1 MDEQLE
7 KEKYMSDNTLNQL
20 KLFKT
25 LLNLDIV
32 NSDEGINELAEELS
46 YNFSSNEC
54 AVFIFENEKQAFR
67 LFGVSTLD
75 KSLVK
80 VLKIKV
86 IDIPDYQ
93 LLKRGKIIKM
103 DEHGCKGKFSFF
115 SSPKLSL
122 FPVMDKNQFVGMVV
136 FGYDDEVEN
145 LDLLN
150 LSDLMKSI
158 GKILKLSIENRL
170 FKENTGKLLSLT
182 RLHELVNKSRDEDT
196 LYRESLNMT
205 CPMLNVENASIWLK
219 NDDDELEIAYWYGI
233 SDEQILRHTIPTNH
247 GMVGWCFDNREPV
260 LSISVKKDPRAA
272 LDMIDVDIKSAIA
285 APLYHDRDIYGV
297 IILINR
303 KDQPLYRP
311 YKHFDEIDLAL
322 LEDIAS
328 RISLGVSKLKY
339 LSELSTENKKF
350 RALTLSNERL
360 LAQQKEQVQW
370 LKNMTY
376 INRAMRESY
385 DVRNIQAIM
394 LLGITSDR
402 GLGFDRA
409 LFLKKNNRNQTLTAQ
424 YWMGVMSEDE
434 MAQSMT
440 HMNNN
445 HYGIGNFTQYLREKA
460 LTMDIDNYAK
470 HEFKNRVFP
479 YKSHIVFEKVVVRK
493 KIVKVIP
500 EIVEEWGN
508 EYREL
513 AAMLGTEEFVVV
525 PLVGRFETVGVLL
538 LDNRFSGKEI
548 SVNLI
553 DVLKIFADNAGLA
566 IENVQNYEEL
576 KSKTLSLER
585 QTSLLNY
592 HKEFTMSILESLDVA
607 IIVLDRED
615 KVREWNRRAESIFKH
630 KKDQVLGLSFDNIE
644 KPFEEL
650 ESVAKKVYEIKDSIV
665 LTEYSMKLRGVEIF
679 FDIKFTPLRYTDSER
694 IEGIII
700 MFDDVTRKKLLEN
713 EIRRREKLSTLG
725 ELSARV
731 AHEIRNPLSVIG
743 GFTQRM
749 SRSLEKADNK
759 NTFKYL
765 NIIENEVKRLEKIV
779 EEILEFSRPMKR
791 LEFDTEDIS
800 EIIDDL
806 LTLYEDK
813 FQSNGIK
820 VKKKVRPLNVMV
832 DVSRLKQAMINL
844 IQNAIDACKNYIEI
858 ETEEIG
864 DTLII
869 SFLND
874 GKPLDKVTEDKIFS
888 PFFTTKT
895 TGTGLGLPIT
905 KKIIEE
911 EHNGT
916 LSIKNISRDNR
927 DYSVFVIE
935 IPINLS
941 EREE

>member
-1 MDEQLE
+1 
-7 KEKYMSDNTLNQL
+7 MSDQLFNQL
-20 KLFKT
+20 RLFKT

-32 NSDEGINELAEELS
+32 NSDEGVNELAEELS

-67 LFGVSTLD
+67 LFGISTLD

-86 IDIPDYQ
+86 ADIPNYQ
-93 LLKRGKIIKM
+93 QLKRGNIVKIE
-103 DEHGCKGKFSFF
+103 DESGRDAFKFLN
-115 SSPKLSL
+115 SPKLSL
-122 FPVMDKNQFVGMVV
+122 FPVIDNHQFVGMIV
-136 FGYDDEVEN
+136 FGYEDDVESLN
-145 LDLLN
+145 LVNLTDLLR
-150 LSDLMKSI
+150 SI
-158 GKILKLSIENRL
+158 GKIVKLSIENRL

-182 RLHELVNKSRDEDT
+182 RLHELVNKSRDEET
-196 LYRESLNMT
+196 LYRESMNMT
-205 CPMLNVENASIWLK
+205 CTMLNVENASIWLK
-219 NDDDELEIAYWYGI
+219 NDNDELEIKYWYGI
-233 SDEQILRHTIPTNH
+233 REKQILRKTIPVNH

-260 LSISVKKDPRAA
+260 LSISAKKDPRAA
-272 LDMIDVDIKSAIA
+272 LDMLDVDIKSAIA
-285 APLYHDRDIYGV
+285 APLYHDNDIYGV

-339 LSELSTENKKF
+339 VTELSRENKKF
-350 RALTLSNERL
+350 RALTLANERL
-360 LAQQKEQVQW
+360 LSQQKEQVQW

-385 DVRNIQAIM
+385 DVRNIQSIM
-394 LLGITSDR
+394 LLGITSER

-409 LFLKKNNRNQTLTAQ
+409 LLLQKNDRNQTLVAK
-424 YWMGVMSEDE
+424 YWMGIMSEDE
-434 MAQSMT
+434 MALKIGSSSNQ
-440 HMNNN
+440 
-445 HYGIGNFTQYLREKA
+445 HYGLGNFTQYLREKA
-460 LTMDIDNYAK
+460 LTMDIDDYSDHAIK
-470 HEFKNRVFP
+470 SRVFP

-513 AAMLGTEEFVVV
+513 ATLLGTEEFVVV
-525 PLVGRFETVGVLL
+525 PLVGRFETVGVLI

-592 HKEFTMSILESLDVA
+592 HKEFTTSILESLDVA

-615 KVREWNRRAESIFKH
+615 KIREWNRRAESVFKH
-630 KKDQVLGLSFDNIE
+630 RKEEVLGLSFDNIE
-644 KPFEEL
+644 HGFEDL
-650 ESVAKKVYEIKDSIV
+650 ENVAERVYETKDTIV
-665 LTEYSMKLRGVEIF
+665 LTEYEMKVKGETTF

-700 MFDDVTRKKLLEN
+700 MFDNVTQKKLMEN

-725 ELSARV
+725 EMSARV

-749 SRSLEKADNK
+749 SKSLEAGEERR
-759 NTFKYL
+759 TFKYL
-765 NIIENEVKRLEKIV
+765 SIIESEVKRLEKIV
-779 EEILEFSRPMKR
+779 EEILEFSRPLKR
-791 LEFDTEDIS
+791 LEFDMVNINNV
-800 EIIDDL
+800 IDDL
-806 LTLYEDK
+806 VTLYEDK
-813 FQSNGIK
+813 IDSKGIQL
-820 VKKKVRPLNVMV
+820 KKTVSSVDIMV
-832 DVSRLKQAMINL
+832 DVSRIKQAMINL
-844 IQNAIDACKNYIEI
+844 IQNAIDACKGYIEI
-858 ETEEIG
+858 VTEQQG
-864 DTLII
+864 DFLKIK
-869 SFLND
+869 FLND
-874 GKPLDKVTEDKIFS
+874 GEVLDKETEDKIFS

-895 TGTGLGLPIT
+895 SGTGLGLPIT

-911 EHNGT
+911 EHNGSLT
-916 LSIKNISRDNR
+916 IETEVRKDRE
-927 DYSVFVIE
+927 YTVFIIE
-935 IPINLS
+935 IPIKLS
-941 EREE
+941 EQEE

>member
-1 MDEQLE
+1 
-7 KEKYMSDNTLNQL
+7 MSDQLFNQL

-32 NSDEGINELAEELS
+32 NSDESVNELAEELS

-67 LFGVSTLD
+67 LFGISTLD

-86 IDIPDYQ
+86 TDIPNYQ
-93 LLKRGKIIKM
+93 QLKRGNIVKIE
-103 DEHGCKGKFSFF
+103 DESGRDAFEFLN
-115 SSPKLSL
+115 SPKLSL
-122 FPVMDKNQFVGMVV
+122 FPVIDNHQVVGMIV
-136 FGYDDEVEN
+136 FGYEDDVESLN
-145 LDLLN
+145 LVNLADLLR
-150 LSDLMKSI
+150 SI
-158 GKILKLSIENRL
+158 GKIVKLSIENRL
-170 FKENTGKLLSLT
+170 FKENTSKLLSLT
-182 RLHELVNKSRDEDT
+182 RLHEIVNKSRDEET
-196 LYRESLNMT
+196 LYRESMNMT
-205 CPMLNVENASIWLK
+205 CTMLNVENASIWLK
-219 NDDDELEIAYWYGI
+219 NDSDELEIKYWYGI
-233 SDEQILRHTIPTNH
+233 REEQILRKTIPVNH

-260 LSISVKKDPRAA
+260 LSISAKKDPRAA
-272 LDMIDVDIKSAIA
+272 LDMLDVDIKSAIA
-285 APLYHDRDIYGV
+285 APLYHDNDIYGV

-339 LSELSTENKKF
+339 VTELSKENKKF
-350 RALTLSNERL
+350 RALTLANERL
-360 LAQQKEQVQW
+360 LSQQKEQVRW
-370 LKNMTY
+370 LKNITY

-385 DVRNIQAIM
+385 DVKNIQSIM
-394 LLGITSDR
+394 LLGITSER

-409 LFLKKNNRNQTLTAQ
+409 LLLQKNDRNQTLVAK
-424 YWMGVMSEDE
+424 YWMGIMSEDE
-434 MAQSMT
+434 MATKIGSSTGQ
-440 HMNNN
+440 
-445 HYGIGNFTQYLREKA
+445 HYGLGNFTQYLREKA
-460 LTMDIDNYAK
+460 LTMDLDDYAD
-470 HEFKNRVFP
+470 HTVRNRVFP
-479 YKSHIVFEKVVVRK
+479 YKSHIVFEKVVTRK

-513 AAMLGTEEFVVV
+513 AALLGTEEFVVV
-525 PLVGRFETVGVLL
+525 PLVGRFETVGVLI

-553 DVLKIFADNAGLA
+553 DVLKIFSDNAGLA

-592 HKEFTMSILESLDVA
+592 HKEFTTSILESLDVA

-615 KVREWNRRAESIFKH
+615 KIREWNRRAESVFKH
-630 KKDQVLGLSFDNIE
+630 RKEEVLGLSFDNIE
-644 KPFEEL
+644 HSFEDL
-650 ESVAKKVYEIKDSIV
+650 ENVAEKVYETKDTIV
-665 LTEYSMKLRGVEIF
+665 LTEYEMKVKGETTF
-679 FDIKFTPLRYTDSER
+679 FDIKFTPLRHTDSDQ

-700 MFDDVTRKKLLEN
+700 MFDNVTQKKLMEN

-725 ELSARV
+725 EMSARV

-749 SRSLEKADNK
+749 SKSLEAGEERR
-759 NTFKYL
+759 TFKYL
-765 NIIENEVKRLEKIV
+765 SIIESEVKRLEKIV

-791 LEFDTEDIS
+791 LEFELVNINKV
-800 EIIDDL
+800 IDDL
-806 LTLYEDK
+806 VTLYEDK
-813 FQSNGIK
+813 IDSKGIEL
-820 VKKKVRPLNVMV
+820 KKEVHSLEIMV
-832 DVSRLKQAMINL
+832 DVSRIKQAMINL
-844 IQNAIDACKNYIEI
+844 IQNAIDACKGYIEI
-858 ETEEIG
+858 VTEQQGEFMKIK
-864 DTLII
+864 
-869 SFLND
+869 FLND
-874 GKPLDKVTEDKIFS
+874 GEVLDKETQDKIFS

-895 TGTGLGLPIT
+895 SGTGLGLPIT

-911 EHNGT
+911 EHNGSLT
-916 LSIKNISRDNR
+916 IETEVRKDRE
-927 DYSVFVIE
+927 YTVFIIE
-935 IPINLS
+935 IPIKLS
-941 EREE
+941 EQEE

>member
-1 MDEQLE
+1 MSEQLF
-7 KEKYMSDNTLNQL
+7 NQL
-20 KLFKT
+20 RLFKT

-32 NSDEGINELAEELS
+32 NSDEGVNELAEELS

-67 LFGVSTLD
+67 LFGISTLD

-86 IDIPDYQ
+86 ADIPNYQ
-93 LLKRGKIIKM
+93 QLKRGNIVKIE
-103 DEHGCKGKFSFF
+103 DESERTAFAFLN
-115 SSPKLSL
+115 SPKLSL
-122 FPVMDKNQFVGMVV
+122 FPVIDNNQFVGMIL
-136 FGYDDEVEN
+136 FGYDDDVESLN
-145 LDLLN
+145 LINLTDLLR
-150 LSDLMKSI
+150 SI
-158 GKILKLSIENRL
+158 GKIVKLSIENRL
-170 FKENTGKLLSLT
+170 YKENTGKLLSLT
-182 RLHELVNKSRDEDT
+182 RLHELVNKSRDEET
-196 LYRESLNMT
+196 LYKESMHMT
-205 CPMLNVENASIWLK
+205 CSMLNVENASIWLK
-219 NDDDELEIAYWYGI
+219 NESDELEIEYWYGI
-233 SDEQILRHTIPTNH
+233 QKDQILRKTIPVNH

-260 LSISVKKDPRAA
+260 LSISAKKDPRAA
-272 LDMIDVDIKSAIA
+272 LDMLDVDIKSAIA
-285 APLYHDRDIYGV
+285 APLNHDNDIYGV

-339 LSELSTENKKF
+339 LTELSKENKKF
-350 RALTLSNERL
+350 RALTLANERL
-360 LAQQKEQVQW
+360 LSQQKEQVQW

-385 DVRNIQAIM
+385 DVRNIQSIM
-394 LLGITSDR
+394 LLGITSER

-409 LFLKKNNRNQTLTAQ
+409 LLLQKNDRNQTLVAK
-424 YWMGVMSEDE
+424 YWMGIMSEDE
-434 MAQSMT
+434 MASKISSSIN
-440 HMNNN
+440 H
-445 HYGIGNFTQYLREKA
+445 HYGLGNFTQYLREKA
-460 LTMDIDNYAK
+460 LTMDIDDYTGHPIN
-470 HEFKNRVFP
+470 NRVFP
-479 YKSHIVFEKVVVRK
+479 YKSHIVFEKVVARK

-513 AAMLGTEEFVVV
+513 AALLGTEEFVVV
-525 PLVGRFETVGVLL
+525 PLVGRFETVGVLI

-592 HKEFTMSILESLDVA
+592 HKEFTTSILESLDVA
-607 IIVLDRED
+607 IVVLDRED
-615 KVREWNRRAESIFKH
+615 KIREWNRRAESVFKH
-630 KKDQVLGLSFDNIE
+630 RKEEVLGLSFDNIE
-644 KPFEEL
+644 HGFEDL
-650 ESVAKKVYEIKDSIV
+650 ENVAERVYETKDTIV
-665 LTEYSMKLRGVEIF
+665 LTEYEMKLKGEITF
-679 FDIKFTPLRYTDSER
+679 FDIKFTPLRYTNSER

-700 MFDDVTRKKLLEN
+700 MFDNVTQKKLMEN
-713 EIRRREKLSTLG
+713 EIRRNEKLSTLG
-725 ELSARV
+725 EMSARV

-749 SRSLEKADNK
+749 SKSLEDADEK
-759 NTFKYL
+759 KTFKYL
-765 NIIENEVKRLEKIV
+765 SIIENEVKRLEKIV

-791 LEFDTEDIS
+791 LEFDMVN
-800 EIIDDL
+800 IDKVIDEL
-806 LTLYEDK
+806 VTLYEDK
-813 FQSNGIK
+813 IESKGI
-820 VKKKVRPLNVMV
+820 VLKKSVHSIEVMV

-844 IQNAIDACKNYIEI
+844 IQNAIDACEGYIEI
-858 ETEEIG
+858 VTERQDESLKIK
-864 DTLII
+864 
-869 SFLND
+869 FLND
-874 GKPLDKVTEDKIFS
+874 GEVLDEETEEKIFS

-895 TGTGLGLPIT
+895 SGTGLGLPIT
-905 KKIIEE
+905 KKIVEE
-911 EHNGT
+911 EHNGRLT
-916 LSIKNISRDNR
+916 IETECREERK
-927 DYSVFVIE
+927 YTVFVIE